1 MGMLYTL
8 NSMFKLRV
16 HILFFLS
23 LLAASQEV
31 VDFKYIEAHEKNLKD
46 QLVNEYKLLHNT
58 WLFCLLYTSP
68 SPRDAHESRMP
79 SSA

>member
-1 MGMLYTL
+1 MLYTL

-46 QLVNEYKLLHNT
+46 QLKKK
-58 WLFCLLYTSP
+58 FGK
-68 SPRDAHESRMP
+68 
-79 SSA
+79 